1 MNEFI
6 SVFGTALI
14 ITSVIG
20 FVIGGICMVVEKT
33 PLKERLM
40 NMFND
45 QDEE

>member
-6 SVFGTALI
+6 SVFGLALI

-20 FVIGGICMVVEKT
+20 FVIGGICMVMEKT